1 MPGGRS
7 DAYRKQLSGM
17 PRSKLGKL
25 VKSAGLAV
33 SCRAVRPPCNPNE
46 VTSAEALGPRY
57 LVFQPRVHLLAQ
69 CRIHCPT
76 RKRNWDATC
85 GYRIRGS
92 APKSQGSAAC
102 DNLVAA
108 AYFAR
113 HLAADRWP
121 RTSVRSRILAWS
133 IRAQCT
139 SCRCVVQTAALSSTR
154 HCCVCPNSPVWSA
167 LNVIRTLTSQATT
180 KLRLAARL
188 HSSNGR

>member
-57 LVFQPRVHLLAQ
+57 LVFQARVHLLAQ
-69 CRIHCPT
+69 CRIHCPQPE
-76 RKRNWDATC
+76 
-85 GYRIRGS
+85 RGIGTQPADTES
-92 APKSQGSAAC
+92 EALPHKSQNSAAC

-108 AYFAR
+108 AYFAP
-113 HLAADRWP
+113 LTDGPGP
-121 RTSVRSRILAWS
+121 RFALEFSHGRYVRS
-133 IRAQCT
+133 
-139 SCRCVVQTAALSSTR
+139 VQVAGALF
-154 HCCVCPNSPVWSA
+154 
-167 LNVIRTLTSQATT
+167 
-180 KLRLAARL
+180 KLRLSAVRDIVASVQTRPCGL
-188 HSSNGR
+188 P